1 MVLGPAAQSFL
12 PAGDTPKNFSFSAA
26 SAVVLKA
33 ARAEATAL
41 AIATVLGVL
50 TRYLLP
56 FFDQQAYFRRLLC
69 FIKI

>member
-33 ARAEATAL
+33 AKAEATAL
-41 AIATVLGVL
+41 AIATVL

-56 FFDQQAYFRRLLC
+56 FFDQQAYFRRMLC